1 MPSLHGAAGKSTRQE
16 GTGLATS
23 KEKPVTLE
31 RPVVLVL
38 MGVSGCGKTTVAA
51 ILSGRLDWPFEE
63 GDALHPQANIDKM
76 HAGHPL
82 TDEDRAP
89 WLEKVATWVEE
100 CLEAG
105 ENGLITCSA
114 LKRSYRDIINRR
126 GHGVQ
131 FVYLAGS
138 KATIAARLA
147 ARHGHFMPPTLLDS
161 QFEAL
166 QEPAADEPAVRI
178 DIGPPPSTIAN
189 TIIETL
195 HLNAIT
201 GNKEKQ

>member
-1 MPSLHGAAGKSTRQE
+1 MANSIDK
-16 GTGLATS
+16 
-23 KEKPVTLE
+23 
-31 RPVVLVL
+31 PVVLVL

-63 GDALHPQANIDKM
+63 GDALHPQSNIDKM

-89 WLEKVATWVEE
+89 WLEKVAQWVEE
-100 CLEAG
+100 RLDAG

-114 LKRSYRDIINRR
+114 LKRPYRDIINRR
-126 GHGVQ
+126 GHGVE

-138 KATIAARLA
+138 KQTIAARLA

-166 QEPAADEPAVRI
+166 QEPTADEPAIRV
-178 DIGPPPSTIAN
+178 DIGPAPSVIAN
-189 TIIETL
+189 TIVQTL
-195 HLNAIT
+195 GLTTTTAK
-201 GNKEKQ
+201 KENP

>member
-1 MPSLHGAAGKSTRQE
+1 M
-16 GTGLATS
+16 ATS
-23 KEKPVTLE
+23 IDK
-31 RPVVLVL
+31 PVVLVL

-63 GDALHPQANIDKM
+63 GDALHPQSNIDKM

-89 WLEKVATWVEE
+89 WLAKVAHWVED
-100 CLEAG
+100 CLDAG

-126 GHGVQ
+126 GHGVE
-131 FVYLAGS
+131 FIYLAGS
-138 KATIAARLA
+138 KETIATRLA

-166 QEPAADEPAVRI
+166 QEPTADEPAIRV
-178 DIGPPPSTIAN
+178 DIGPAPSAIAN
-189 TIIETL
+189 TIIQTL
-195 HLNAIT
+195 GLNATT
-201 GNKEKQ
+201 GKKENQ